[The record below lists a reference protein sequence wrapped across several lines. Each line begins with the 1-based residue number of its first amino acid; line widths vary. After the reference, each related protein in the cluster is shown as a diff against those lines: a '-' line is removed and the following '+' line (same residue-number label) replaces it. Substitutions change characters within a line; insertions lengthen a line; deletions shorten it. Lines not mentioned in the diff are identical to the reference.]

1 MNEALVIVDILND
14 YFKGGKFELVNADA
28 TLEVTKKTYSFL

>member
-1 MNEALVIVDILND
+1 MNEALVIVDIQND
-14 YFKGGKFELVNADA
+14 YFKGSKFELVNADV